1 MRIKGKFIL
10 FLILLTITVCVCC
23 NPISAQGNLYD
34 KNSIQ
39 EIKINF
45 YESNWREILDSL
57 FVNYGED
64 GRLVC
69 DVEINGTEYPK
80 AGIRFKGFSSYD
92 VNRIK
97 NPFNIDLDYTYKHQN
112 YNGHTKLKLGN
123 VIYDP
128 SFVREAV
135 SYKIAQKYM
144 PASQANFAKIHIN
157 NIYVGLYTNVEAV
170 DDKFINNFFES
181 EENCFI
187 KGSPEA
193 LQYPF
198 GQNANLAY
206 THGADS
212 SGYMP
217 FYKLESKYYGW
228 NDLFNLINTLSN
240 DTTRIPT
247 LLNVD
252 RALWMHAFNYA
263 LVNLDSYI
271 GYAQNYYLYMD
282 DNGCFNTIPWDL
294 NMSFGSFRNTDGISL
309 SLTIDKA
316 AKLDPLQ
323 HLLYNSY
330 TPRPLMK
337 KLFVVPQYRK
347 MYIAH
352 LRTIVKENLENNAYF
367 DMATEYQNL
376 IDDAVLN
383 DTNKFYSYT
392 DFKNNLTIDA
402 GPTSGKI
409 PGLKSFID
417 TRIAY
422 LSTYTGFLGYPEI
435 TNVTQNPDVIEQNS
449 AVWITAQ
456 VANASEVLLNYRN
469 SRKAIFSTT
478 TMFDD
483 GNHNDGSAGDGT
495 FGAQIS
501 ANGKII
507 QYYIWAENDSAG
519 SFLPERAQYEFFSI
533 QPQVTSGDIVI
544 NEIKLNS
551 NTTSTIEDGSWLELF
566 NNTNENI
573 SLKNVY
579 LATDSLNRY
588 MWKLPDTTIPS
599 KTYFIIGLNNAYA
612 QDTLNAPINLSQSD
626 GSMYLTYQ
634 NGTQIDAV
642 LYSQIPINQ
651 SIGRYPNGKGL
662 WSLMKPTYANYN
674 SIPLSERTSFS
685 VFPNPTQQFLNFEL
699 NTPKTT
705 VTIELFN
712 ALLQPI
718 YYKQINVNT
727 IETRYNGSIDLCTFA
742 KGVYLL
748 KATWDDQSKK
758 KKIIKQ

>member
-1 MRIKGKFIL
+1 MRIKGKKFL
-10 FLILLTITVCVCC
+10 FLILLTITLCFFC
-23 NPISAQGNLYD
+23 NPTSAQGNLYD
-34 KNSIQ
+34 IHTIQ

-45 YESNWREILDSL
+45 YESNWRQILDSL
-57 FVNYGED
+57 FLNYGEE

-69 DVEINGTEYPK
+69 DVEVNGTEYPK

-92 VNRIK
+92 VNRVK

-135 SYKIAQKYM
+135 SYKIVQKYM
-144 PASQANFAKIHIN
+144 PASQANFAKIYIN

-170 DDKFINNFFES
+170 DDKFTNNFFES

-187 KGSPEA
+187 KGSPEV

-392 DFKNNLTIDA
+392 DFINNLTIDA

-422 LSTYTGFLGYPEI
+422 LSTYTGFSGYPEI
-435 TNVTQNPDVIEQNS
+435 TNVTQSPDVIEQNS

-533 QPQVTSGDIVI
+533 LPQVTPGDIVI
-544 NEIKLNS
+544 NEIKGNS
-551 NTTSTIEDGSWLELF
+551 NTTSTIEDGRWLELF

-588 MWKLPDTTIPS
+588 QWKLPDTTMPS
-599 KTYFIIGLNNAYA
+599 KTYLIIGLNNAYA

-626 GSMYLTYQ
+626 GSLYLTYQ
-634 NGTQIDAV
+634 NGTQIDAI
-642 LYSQIPINQ
+642 LYSQIPTNQ

-674 SIPLSERTSFS
+674 SIPLSERTSFL
-685 VFPNPTQQFLNFEL
+685 VFPNPTQQILNFEL
-699 NTPKTT
+699 KTPKTT

-718 YYKQINVNT
+718 YYNQINVNT
-727 IETRYNGSIDLCTFA
+727 IETRYNGSIDLSPFA

-748 KATWDDQSKK
+748 KATWDDQSEI